1 MFYTFRLTIS
11 PNDVLKFYE
20 GNINAVSV
28 VTDQGLRLQ
37 FPFHYLK
44 PFVSQSGVQ
53 GRFRVTLGPSNKL
66 LRIERIS

>member
-20 GNINAVSV
+20 GHMNAVSV

-37 FPFHYLK
+37 FPFHHLK
-44 PFVSQSGVQ
+44 PFVSLMGVSGN
-53 GRFRVTLGPSNKL
+53 FRVTLSASNKL